1 MQKLKNIIILF
12 FFIIITNCG
21 YTPLLN
27 SENLKFNISD
37 LTFEG
42 DRKINSYISTN
53 LKKYQNNDDATK
65 NYSIKISSYYKKNVI
80 NKDKQGNPK
89 NYNIQIESILGIAL
103 DDKNEISKTFTRNI
117 SLSAQSKK
125 IKEREL
131 EKKYK
136 KNLANLIGQ
145 DIIFF
150 LINQ

>member
-1 MQKLKNIIILF
+1 MSLLAALLSVSIAYLYGHIAEYFIHKNILHNMG
-12 FFIIITNCG
+12 T
-21 YTPLLN
+21 
-27 SENLKFNISD
+27 
-37 LTFEG
+37 
-42 DRKINSYISTN
+42 
-53 LKKYQNNDDATK
+53 
-65 NYSIKISSYYKKNVI
+65 KKNSPLSFHF
-80 NKDKQGNPK
+80 KDHHRAARRNNFTDKGFFRNFT
-89 NYNIQIESILGIAL
+89 IQI
-103 DDKNEISKTFTRNI
+103 KTFTRNI